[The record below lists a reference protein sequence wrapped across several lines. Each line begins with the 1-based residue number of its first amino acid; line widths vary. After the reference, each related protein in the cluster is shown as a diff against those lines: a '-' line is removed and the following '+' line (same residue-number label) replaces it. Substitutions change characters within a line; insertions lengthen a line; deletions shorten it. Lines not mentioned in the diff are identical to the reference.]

1 MVKYTKENDMKSKL
15 TTKQLKS
22 IKEDLKD
29 MEAVLPQIQKL
40 ISDGKDKI
48 KLSEPLFWYG
58 ALVSVLSTIRPHLTE
73 DIFFDMLETVA
84 NEQNN
89 ICKELTNE
97 GGNIEK
103 H

>member
-1 MVKYTKENDMKSKL
+1 MKSKL

-89 ICKELTNE
+89 ICKQLTNE